1 MMTIII
7 AVFLLVGSGI
17 VGYVIWQRQRHQTP
31 VGAPHWGASPRWRPP
46 WVTGAPAPARRPSPQ
61 VPWFLAL
68 GAWWQ
73 RLDWSS
79 YVQEVTTPTPTLVDS
94 PSARWRPGGG
104 TLPQDLARL
113 TASLAAVTLPP
124 AQTLTVH
131 RRGVQVTLAG
141 GVPNHERGPV
151 VQQLAAQGLHSA
163 WHGAQLQVRGPL
175 AALPSGAVPVVPLWC
190 QRTGVVWWSLGAS
203 PVLMLAGAAH
213 ATLALQLA
221 ALQTDADR
229 VIWVHDP
236 QHRLTSTPFAIPPAT
251 PDALF
256 QALHHM
262 RHQQFQPPPGSS
274 PLTHILAVVE
284 PDAATWVRVYPFL
297 RDPPPGVAL
306 LVLVGSI
313 SDPAL
318 IRDLCHRLP
327 VLDVGSRTGPTL
339 PDACRLPGVPPPRP
353 GQACVWWGRQH
364 LGQGTPITSA
374 GGRR

>member
-7 AVFLLVGSGI
+7 AVSLLVGSSI
-17 VGYVIWQRQRHQTP
+17 VGYALWQWQRHQMVSGSRP
-31 VGAPHWGASPRWRPP
+31 PPRWQAPWITRTTSASPRGTR
-46 WVTGAPAPARRPSPQ
+46 PQ
-61 VPWFLAL
+61 VSWSQAL

-79 YVQEVTTPTPTLVDS
+79 YVQEVTTPNPSLVGA
-94 PSARWRPGGG
+94 PSVRQRPGGD
-104 TLPQDLARL
+104 TLPSDLARL
-113 TASLAAVTLPP
+113 SAGLAEALLPP
-124 AQTLTVH
+124 VQTLTVH
-131 RRGVQVTLAG
+131 RSGVRVTFAEAVLLHTRQPA
-141 GVPNHERGPV
+141 
-151 VQQLAAQGLHSA
+151 VQQLVA
-163 WHGAQLQVRGPL
+163 HGIYARWSGPQLQVRGVPKRM
-175 AALPSGAVPVVPLWC
+175 PSDSVPAIPLWR
-190 QRTGVVWWSLGAS
+190 QHTRTVWWSLGAS
-203 PVLMLAGAAH
+203 PVLLLAGAAH
-213 ATLALQLA
+213 TTLALQLA

-256 QALHHM
+256 QALQHI
-262 RHQQFQPPPGSS
+262 RQQQFQPPRNPQTA
-274 PLTHILAVVE
+274 THVLAVVE

-306 LVLVGSI
+306 LVLVGPR

-318 IRDLCHRLP
+318 LRDVCHRVP

-339 PDACRLPGVPPPRP
+339 PDACRLPGVRPPRP
-353 GQACVWWGRQH
+353 GQALVWWGRQH

-374 GGRR
+374 ERPR

>member
-7 AVFLLVGSGI
+7 AGFLLMGSGI

-31 VGAPHWGASPRWRPP
+31 VGAPPWGAAPRWRPP

-79 YVQEVTTPTPTLVDS
+79 YVQEVTTPTTPLVGA
-94 PSARWRPGGG
+94 PSARWRSGGA

-113 TASLAAVTLPP
+113 TASLTAAALPP
-124 AQTLTVH
+124 VQTLTVQ
-131 RRGVQVTLAG
+131 RRGVQVTLTQ
-141 GVPNHERGPV
+141 GVPPHARRPV
-151 VQQLAAQGLHSA
+151 VQHLAAQGLHAA
-163 WHGAQLQVRGPL
+163 WHGSQLQVRGPL
-175 AALPSGAVPVVPLWC
+175 VALPPGAVPVVPLWR

-203 PVLMLAGAAH
+203 PVLLLAGAAH

-236 QHRLTSTPFAIPPAT
+236 QHRLARTPFAIPPAT

-256 QALHHM
+256 QALQHI
-262 RHQQFQPPPGSS
+262 RQQQFQPPCNPQTA
-274 PLTHILAVVE
+274 THVLAVVE

-306 LVLVGSI
+306 LVLVGPR

-318 IRDLCHRLP
+318 LREVCHRVP
-327 VLDVGSRTGPTL
+327 VLDVGSRTGSTL

-353 GQACVWWGRQH
+353 GQALVWWGRQH
-364 LGQGTPITSA
+364 LGQGRPITSPE
-374 GGRR
+374 GPR